1 MNKRIVCLLSVSV
14 LGVCTSCKEKTA
26 ETTGAPVAEAETAPP
41 AAIGPIHQ
49 FELNDIDGVP
59 VKLGA
64 YSGKVLLLVNV
75 ASQCGYTPQY
85 AGLEQ
90 LYQRYR
96 ADGLVVLGFPA
107 NNFGSQEPGTEEQI
121 KDFCTM
127 NYNVTFPMFAKIS
140 VRGDDIHPLYK
151 FLTEAVPTHTGS
163 PGPVT
168 WNFNKFLIGR
178 DGSVIGRYDSKV
190 EPLGPELTG
199 EIEKALAQAS

>member
-1 MNKRIVCLLSVSV
+1 MNKLIVCVLSVSV
-14 LGVCTSCKEKTA
+14 LGVCTSCKEKA
-26 ETTGAPVAEAETAPP
+26 PETTGSP
-41 AAIGPIHQ
+41 AAGSSPIYQ

-59 VKLGA
+59 VKLAA

-85 AGLEQ
+85 AGLQQ
-90 LYQRYR
+90 LYEKYQT
-96 ADGLVVLGFPA
+96 DGLVVLGFPA

-121 KDFCTM
+121 KDFCAT

-140 VRGDDIHPLYK
+140 VKGDDIHPLYRL
-151 FLTEAVPTHTGS
+151 LTEAAPTHTGS

-178 DGSVIGRYDSKV
+178 DGSMVGRYDSKV
-190 EPLGPELTG
+190 EPLGPELTE
-199 EIEKALAQAS
+199 EIEKALAQAD